1 MSFANTAPGMVLMIS
16 VAGLIFSAA
25 TFRKVQFFRFK
36 NQAGVT
42 VLDLARSG
50 KHAAELDAFID
61 ALVKQIE
68 VARSI

>member
-1 MSFANTAPGMVLMIS
+1 M
-16 VAGLIFSAA
+16 AGLIFSAA